1 MAENVKEGQV
11 HQDAFEA
18 FNTALRETAP
28 EMVEG
33 WKEWVHDWES
43 HQHTNG
49 VESPFELKEKG
60 GPFAFSCEAS

>member
-11 HQDAFEA
+11 HRDAFEA
-18 FNTALRETAP
+18 FDVALRETAP

-33 WKEWVHDWES
+33 WKEWVQDWES

-60 GPFAFSCEAS
+60 GCFQFFVFM